1 MTYTEE
7 EKRAAAREVL
17 ARRRIF
23 SSSAIIADWS
33 AIMAGRDDSV
43 SVSGSSLN
51 WSERYLRRNA
61 SGSFL
66 IIDSAVSLHM

>member
-1 MTYTEE
+1 M
-7 EKRAAAREVL
+7 
-17 ARRRIF
+17 
-23 SSSAIIADWS
+23 ADW
-33 AIMAGRDDSV
+33 DDSV